1 MTSEHPT
8 GLRHAWSILTRE
20 ASKFGVIGLIAFV
33 IDAGIYNLLMYGPVL
48 STNAAPQGV
57 LGDHPLT
64 SKVVATAVA
73 TAFAWLGNRY
83 WTFRHT
89 RRADVTREAVLFI
102 IFNILGL
109 LIALI
114 CLWFSHYILGFRSQL
129 ADNISGNGVGLVLGT
144 LFRFWA
150 YRTFVFT
157 EELGDSLD
165 PDHPHTVTDQDGHL
179 LDDDESE
186 LVRPYGVEEPE
197 NRRHRIDTGAPTT
210 PAGPSPSVDTAA

>member
-1 MTSEHPT
+1 MTSEHHHPT
-8 GLRHAWSILTRE
+8 GLRHALDVLSRE
-20 ASKFGVIGLIAFV
+20 ASKFGVIGLLAFI
-33 IDAGIYNLLMYGPVL
+33 IDTGLYNLLMYGPVL
-48 STNAAPQGV
+48 STNAAPEGV

-83 WTFRHT
+83 WTFRKT
-89 RRADVTREAVLFI
+89 RRANVTREAALFI
-102 IFNILGL
+102 LFNILGL

-114 CLWFSHYILGFRSQL
+114 CLWFSHYVLGFRSQL

-157 EELGDSLD
+157 EELGDSLE
-165 PDHPHTVTDQDGHL
+165 PDHDRTVRTEDGRVL
-179 LDDDESE
+179 EDDDSE
-186 LVRPYGVEEPE
+186 LVRPYGVEEPATQ
-197 NRRHRIDTGAPTT
+197 RHPHDAAE
-210 PAGPSPSVDTAA
+210 PAGPSRPIDTAA

>member
-1 MTSEHPT
+1 MTSEHHHPT
-8 GLRHAWSILTRE
+8 GLRHALDVLSRE
-20 ASKFGVIGLIAFV
+20 ASKFGVIGLLAFI
-33 IDAGIYNLLMYGPVL
+33 IDTGLYNLLMYGPVL
-48 STNAAPQGV
+48 STNAAPEGV

-83 WTFRHT
+83 WTFRKT
-89 RRADVTREAVLFI
+89 RRTNVTREAALFI
-102 IFNILGL
+102 LFNILGL

-157 EELGDSLD
+157 EELGDSLE
-165 PDHPHTVTDQDGHL
+165 PDHDRTVRTEDGRVL
-179 LDDDESE
+179 EDDDSE
-186 LVRPYGVEEPE
+186 LVRPYGVEEPATQ
-197 NRRHRIDTGAPTT
+197 RHPYDAAE
-210 PAGPSPSVDTAA
+210 PAGPSRPIDTAA

>member
-1 MTSEHPT
+1 MTSEHHHPT
-8 GLRHAWSILTRE
+8 GLRHAVDVLSRE
-20 ASKFGVIGLIAFV
+20 ASKFGVIGLLAFI
-33 IDAGIYNLLMYGPVL
+33 IDTGLYNLLMYGPVL
-48 STNAAPQGV
+48 STNAAPEGV

-83 WTFRHT
+83 WTFRKT
-89 RRADVTREAVLFI
+89 RRANVTREAALFI
-102 IFNILGL
+102 LFNILGL

-157 EELGDSLD
+157 EELGDSLE
-165 PDHPHTVTDQDGHL
+165 PDHDQTVRTEDGRVL
-179 LDDDESE
+179 EDDDSE
-186 LVRPYGVEEPE
+186 LVRPYGVEEPATQ
-197 NRRHRIDTGAPTT
+197 RHRQDAAE
-210 PAGPSPSVDTAA
+210 PAGPSRPIDTAA